1 MAVFIDDIIARLIT
15 SSPNKDWPNPQGDD
29 SVPHPGD
36 GAAGDAILQ
45 DLRDGHLSQAMFNA
59 LQEYYDWEDED
70 LEEVRSLPQP
80 SHYLARADLSLCVS
94 VSEQEQEQPDDGVAY
109 LLQLP
114 FDDLSHHVWQGLDNH
129 NHVDI
134 HALDEEWEYFTH
146 NDEWAEDIFRAN
158 VSGQTYR
165 GQHWYYEDIL
175 DYLRTLTP

>member
-1 MAVFIDDIIARLIT
+1 MRNFGQDLEAARAYYEMLLVEAMDGRPEWRAVVLTLYNEDGDGDVIDE
-15 SSPNKDWPNPQGDD
+15 WHNPQ
-29 SVPHPGD
+29 
-36 GAAGDAILQ
+36 Q
-45 DLRDGHLSQAMFNA
+45 Q
-59 LQEYYDWEDED
+59 QQ
-70 LEEVRSLPQP
+70 VRSLPQP

-129 NHVDI
+129 HHVDI